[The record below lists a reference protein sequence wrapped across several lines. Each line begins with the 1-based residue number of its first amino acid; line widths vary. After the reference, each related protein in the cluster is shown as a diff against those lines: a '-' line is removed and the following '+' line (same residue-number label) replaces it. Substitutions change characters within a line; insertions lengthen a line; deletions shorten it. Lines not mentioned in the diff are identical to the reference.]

1 MTYYIL
7 LPNDTEQD
15 VINDT
20 NILGEYQ
27 SLNNTFHTQ
36 QGFQVFMKLINSY
49 PDKVKD
55 IRIEFNYISWQIQQ
69 FTKDFHPNDFQ
80 LILRRENH
88 IDQLLGHDDGSN
100 ALDVYSGGLAIKH

>member
-7 LPNDTEQD
+7 LPNDSEQD

-49 PDKVKD
+49 PDKLQD
-55 IRIEFNYISWQIQQ
+55 IQIKTSSNDTITITEFINTITGYTII
-69 FTKDFHPNDFQ
+69 
-80 LILRRENH
+80 
-88 IDQLLGHDDGSN
+88 
-100 ALDVYSGGLAIKH
+100 